1 MYRALRFSSGVIA
14 RSSLLAS
21 AYPRACRS
29 CSGVCCALSLFSP
42 EAEMTPPPAS
52 EVWQTKY
59 HRGSAAAR
67 RCQSGAKELLEKE
80 PIRTG
85 SRPVRNFI
93 FSAIF

>member
-42 EAEMTPPPAS
+42 EAEMTPPPAMADKIRPAQDGAPMS
-52 EVWQTKY
+52 IGTK
-59 HRGSAAAR
+59 RIAR
-67 RCQSGAKELLEKE
+67 EKSQFALEE
-80 PIRTG
+80 AT
-85 SRPVRNFI
+85 RNFI